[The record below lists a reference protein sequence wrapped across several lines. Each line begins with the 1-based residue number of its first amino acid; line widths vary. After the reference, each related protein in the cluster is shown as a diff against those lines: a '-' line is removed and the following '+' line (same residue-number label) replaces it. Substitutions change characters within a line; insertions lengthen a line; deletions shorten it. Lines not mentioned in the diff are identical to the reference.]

1 MAVTVIF
8 SITSS
13 FLLALFVTPVLLNY
27 MEKIE
32 YFKDNKLALEG
43 YSNAKLRM
51 DYKTFLTWCFDK
63 PHRGIMLS
71 LILPT
76 IGFLSFP
83 FIDHDFFPELDRNMF
98 RLIVELPPNSSIEL
112 TEKRV
117 QQLRESIYQEADFKI
132 ESDTWYVGRNLPR
145 ILYNVIG
152 GDTPLGNNHVA
163 DAFFISGDYQSM
175 KKNLPKL
182 AKSIVMNN
190 PDIKIIIN
198 KFDSGPVS
206 YTHLRAHET

>member
-1 MAVTVIF
+1 
-8 SITSS
+8 
-13 FLLALFVTPVLLNY
+13 
-27 MEKIE
+27 
-32 YFKDNKLALEG
+32 
-43 YSNAKLRM
+43 
-51 DYKTFLTWCFDK
+51 
-63 PHRGIMLS
+63 MLS
-71 LILPT
+71 LILPA

-83 FIDHDFFPELDRNMF
+83 SIDHDFFPALARNMF
-98 RLIVELPPNSSIEL
+98 RVIVELPPNSSIEL
-112 TEKRV
+112 TEKRI

-182 AKSIVMNN
+182 ARNLTDDFASILIFTARCFIFSILCVICIFLFEVNQ
-190 PDIKIIIN
+190 
-198 KFDSGPVS
+198 
-206 YTHLRAHET
+206 